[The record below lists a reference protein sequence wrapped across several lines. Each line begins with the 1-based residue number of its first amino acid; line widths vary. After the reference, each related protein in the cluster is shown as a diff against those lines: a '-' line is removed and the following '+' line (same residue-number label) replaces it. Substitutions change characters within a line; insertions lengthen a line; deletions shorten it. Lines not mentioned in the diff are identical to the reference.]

1 MIPAGI
7 MTPNLDNALLTW
19 ARKCAVAPDSLY
31 LLVHND
37 FIAEARMSGWWD
49 TLHGIRLLNAP
60 SDGYLINLKNPN
72 ERMTE
77 YGNGIQKDYYGW
89 QGDGATAYLDTG
101 KTASQLGMS
110 ASPVSI
116 STFVFSL
123 SDYSGI
129 YGASGAS
136 GGVNTGAI
144 RLRSGGVWGFWLS
157 SAYQVQLPS
166 QNAIGLSGIVGNNV
180 NGGFA
185 VRNGTTTT
193 ILSPVSTL
201 ATSTFRYG
209 RTGVSGTY
217 DINQL
222 AYGFDGP
229 AITTDQAASIY
240 LATTRALTTLIN
252 YRPATE
258 QIVPIS
264 KNNCFTRDC
273 RVGVPG
279 VYTGSIGR
287 ILNPPLSNTQ
297 ENIARYTATTRNINW
312 VDNSYTT
319 DINDLNVTLYATAG
333 SVNKTVNLVSAIGQN
348 NKLQVVRKMDNG
360 TGTINVNGT
369 VLTKIYDVAIFVSDN
384 TDWILTQDYQ
394 PIEASYPFFPA
405 DEYCI
410 RPWGTAVR
418 SSQTQTKLSEFVWM
432 ARGLGATEGEIT
444 AWAKKPND
452 TMGGITLSSGIQAR
466 TEFNTYELAMGETWA
481 KIAFSLGYEPRNDTT
496 LTTFDN
502 TYRAEGWGWLDICD
516 YAGYDTYGWNSF
528 VNGIAISNIANNG
541 TLVRVTTATPH
552 GMLTDQPVVIIG
564 VLGVQG
570 ANGTYNITRI
580 NDNTFDLQSS
590 TFISGSSYISG
601 GLAYNGTVDT
611 GPVAHR
617 AWFNYARDSIF
628 TQNAVSGQFK
638 VARDKIILGQGRL
651 ADIKA
656 NDIQPVWGI
665 RLDTEAAD
673 KRTPEQFV
681 RTMRGIARLCH
692 AKNYSFGSLSH
703 HIDGG
708 TGSYSGWRKSN
719 ANALFT
725 APNGVDGINE
735 NIDRLVL
742 VTESTSAS
750 AEAMIAKIQS
760 QMDFLRG
767 EAGDLP
773 IPYDKLEIELRVG
786 GPGVEMSESY
796 VDALKV
802 FRDSHPFAGSWITPL
817 YAQFG
822 GEIARIPNQRLARFI
837 GLAQS

>member
-1 MIPAGI
+1 MIPSGI
-7 MTPNLDNALLTW
+7 MTPMLDDALVKW
-19 ARKCAVAPDSLY
+19 ARKCAIAPDSLY

-37 FIAEARMSGWWD
+37 FVAEARASGWWD

-60 SDGYLINLKNPN
+60 SDGYLINLKNPT

-77 YGNGIQKDYYGW
+77 YGNGVQKDYYGW
-89 QGDGATAYLDTG
+89 QGDGSTAYLDTG
-101 KTASQLGMS
+101 KTVAQLGMS
-110 ASPVSI
+110 SSPVSI
-116 STFVFSL
+116 SAFVFSL
-123 SDYSGI
+123 TDYSGI

-157 SAYQVQLPS
+157 SSYQVQLPS
-166 QNAIGLSGIVGNNV
+166 QNAIGLSGIVGNSSD
-180 NGGFA
+180 GGFA
-185 VRNGTTTT
+185 VRNGTTTS

-229 AITTDQAASIY
+229 AITREQAASIY
-240 LATTRALTTLIN
+240 LATSQALTSLIN
-252 YRPATE
+252 YKPATE

-264 KNNCFTRDC
+264 KNNCFTRNC
-273 RVGVPG
+273 RIGVPG
-279 VYTGSIGR
+279 VYSGTIGR
-287 ILNPPLSNTQ
+287 ILNPPLSDTQ
-297 ENIARYTATTRNINW
+297 ENISRYTSTTRDITW
-312 VDNSYTT
+312 TDNSYTT
-319 DINDLNVTLYATAG
+319 DSNDLNVTLYATTG
-333 SVNKTVNLVSAIGQN
+333 SVNKTVNLLSAVGQN
-348 NKLQVVRKMDNG
+348 NKLQIVRKMDSG

-369 VLTKIYDVAIFVSDN
+369 ILSKIYDIAIFVSDDTN
-384 TDWILTQDYQ
+384 WVLTQDYP

-418 SSQTQTKLSEFVWM
+418 STQTQTTLSEFVWM
-432 ARGLGATEGEIT
+432 ARGLGATEGSIT

-466 TEFNTYELAMGETWA
+466 TEFNTYELAMAETWT
-481 KIAFSLGYEPRNDTT
+481 KIAYSLGYQPRNDTT

-502 TYRAEGWGWLDICD
+502 VYRAAGWGWLDICE
-516 YAGYDTYGWNSF
+516 YAGYDTSGWNS
-528 VNGIAISNIANNG
+528 VVDGITISNVTNNG
-541 TLVRVTTATPH
+541 SLVRIVTATPH
-552 GMLTDQPVVIIG
+552 GMTTGQPAVINGVIG
-564 VLGVQG
+564 VQS

-580 NDNTFDLQSS
+580 DDYTFDLQSS

-601 GLAYNGTVDT
+601 GLAYNGTIDT

-628 TQNAVSGQFK
+628 TQNAISGQFK
-638 VARDKIILGQGRL
+638 IARNKIILGQGRL
-651 ADIKA
+651 ADIRA
-656 NDIQPVWGI
+656 NNIQPVWGV

-673 KRTPEQFV
+673 NRTPEQFV

-692 AKNYSFGSLSH
+692 AKNYYLGSLSH
-703 HIDGG
+703 SIAGG
-708 TGSYSGWRKSN
+708 SGSYSGWRKSN

-725 APNGVDGINE
+725 APNGVDNINE

-742 VTESTSAS
+742 ISESSAAS
-750 AEAMIAKIQS
+750 AEDMILKIQD
-760 QMDFLRG
+760 QLNFLRG
-767 EAGDLP
+767 ENDDLP
-773 IPYDKLEIELRVG
+773 IPYDKLEIELRIG
-786 GPGVEMSESY
+786 GPGVEISEAY

-802 FRDSHPFAGSWITPL
+802 LRDSHPFAGSWITPL

-837 GLAQS
+837 GLSQS